1 MSNKDLIEYVEN
13 ILKKDKRF
21 YQNRD
26 YEFKNTVKR
35 FYKSKVSASIQN
47 NANPTLIMAPTN
59 FNSNTNTIIDLPLI
73 GKRKIEFIN
82 GSCYAKQIS
91 LDRKGM
97 RFMRRIVTTIQ
108 ELRVMFTSAKEG
120 LILLLSSILEK
131 DPTILSLET
140 ASNIFADHNSSNDAC
155 ECPPI
160 LKA

>member
-59 FNSNTNTIIDLPLI
+59 FNSNTNCSIPNEKL
-73 GKRKIEFIN
+73 
-82 GSCYAKQIS
+82 IS
-91 LDRKGM
+91 LKKECDNKE
-97 RFMRRIVTTIQ
+97 INLKKLQAKVI
-108 ELRVMFTSAKEG
+108 ELDKTVA
-120 LILLLSSILEK
+120 LLVHSS
-131 DPTILSLET
+131 P
-140 ASNIFADHNSSNDAC
+140 
-155 ECPPI
+155 
-160 LKA
+160 